1 MVKNRVDIITL
12 GCSKN
17 LVDSE
22 RLMCQFKANGYNVF
36 HDAEKVSGEIV
47 VVNTCGFIG
56 DAKEESIEM
65 ILDLVEAKKQRKIK
79 KLFVM
84 GCLSERYLQEL
95 AGEIPEVDK
104 FYGKF
109 DWQNLLTDLG
119 KVYDEKLSLQR
130 ILTTPSHY
138 AYVKIG
144 EGCNRM
150 CSYCAIPIIT
160 GRYKSRSIES
170 LEEEVLLLTNQ
181 GVKEFQ
187 LIAQDLTYY
196 GYDLYKEFR
205 LAELVNRLADIK
217 GVEWI
222 RLHYAYPSQFPFDLL
237 PVMAQRDNVCKY
249 LDIALQHISDPMLQ
263 KMRRKVTKQET
274 LDLIARI
281 RQEVPGIHLR
291 TTLMVGHPGER
302 EQDFEEL
309 KAFVREARFERM
321 GAFAYSEEEGTY
333 ATKHYKDEIPEEVK
347 QERLDELMAI
357 QEEIAYEIN
366 RNKIGQSLRVM
377 IDREDSDYY
386 VGRTQYDSPEVD
398 PEVLVEKRS
407 HLSVG
412 NFYDIQITDA
422 QPFELIGVPKDW
434 QNESL

>member
-1 MVKNRVDIITL
+1 
-12 GCSKN
+12 
-17 LVDSE
+17 
-22 RLMCQFKANGYNVF
+22 
-36 HDAEKVSGEIV
+36 
-47 VVNTCGFIG
+47 
-56 DAKEESIEM
+56 
-65 ILDLVEAKKQRKIK
+65 
-79 KLFVM
+79 M

-95 AGEIPEVDK
+95 TGEIPEVDK

-160 GRYKSRSIES
+160 GRYVSRTEES
-170 LEEEVLLLTNQ
+170 LEDEVRLLVDQ

-333 ATKHYKDEIPEEVK
+333 AAKHYKDEIPEEVK